1 MPIVGLC
8 CFNFCQPRSSPYIRP
23 VLGLC
28 VIHLICGQN
37 PLPLYPLPLLET
49 PSLLP
54 TAEPYIQVSTFHQ
67 DSTQSSGIQRME
79 PTEQARS
86 RILWL
91 FRLGPRLLAKP
102 ATKIPL
108 KVSGTFRIFIMEAMR
123 GNLCLF
129 NTQYSGTRNVWQLRE
144 RSPIRWV
151 CSFCLIC
158 PLISRPEFSLMA
170 ILEALCCGAET

>member
-108 KVSGTFRIFIMEAMR
+108 KVSA
-123 GNLCLF
+123 LF
-129 NTQYSGTRNVWQLRE
+129 ALFASSSWKRCGET
-144 RSPIRWV
+144 
-151 CSFCLIC
+151 CACLI
-158 PLISRPEFSLMA
+158 PNTAVPETFGNCVS
-170 ILEALCCGAET
+170 ALRFVGFARFA